1 MAESM
6 VRLFARSGLAEGLS
20 EQPVGHTNGI
30 RDLEYDALSRVI
42 TGFVN
47 ILLVL
52 RDLRFVIR
60 YLSRDL

>member
-30 RDLEYDALSRVI
+30 RDL
-42 TGFVN
+42 
-47 ILLVL
+47 
-52 RDLRFVIR
+52 
-60 YLSRDL
+60 